1 MRASKTLLVA
11 ILLAPAASEAQN
23 TIRPGQYEITAEM
36 ELGIPKEGMNAV
48 MDAAGFKN
56 HKRRECLTADDVK
69 GDIATMFMKEF
80 DEQNCKMSNVK
91 TAGNKVTFTT
101 ACVEDDVTMTMTTEV
116 TFGIDSF
123 TTLTKG
129 KTPEGHPTTA
139 KTSAKRVGECAK

>member
-1 MRASKTLLVA
+1 MHASHILFVA
-11 ILLAPAASEAQN
+11 MLLAPVAGEAQN
-23 TIRPGQYEITAEM
+23 TIRPGQYAITAEM
-36 ELGIPKEGMNAV
+36 DLGIPKEGTNAV
-48 MDAAGFKN
+48 MDAAAFKN
-56 HKRRECLTADDVK
+56 QKRLECLSADDVK